1 MDGKRA
7 GEGGV
12 AKIQGEGV
20 GGRKLEGWERRCVP
34 PLFLKPIAAP
44 AVATPAGL
52 MRRLHAVNP
61 YHRAQVRHSGSEV
74 ANTTYFM

>member
-1 MDGKRA
+1 MDGRRA

-20 GGRKLEGWERRCVP
+20 GGRKLEGWERRCLP

-44 AVATPAGL
+44 AFDVDL
-52 MRRLHAVNP
+52 RSLFI
-61 YHRAQVRHSGSEV
+61 Q
-74 ANTTYFM
+74 